1 MKHILIL
8 AANPK
13 DTTNLRLGQEVRDI
27 DSALREASLRE
38 KFQLHQRWAVRTR
51 DFQRALL
58 DTNPNIVHFCGH
70 GEGEKG
76 IALEDASGQTHLV
89 PNAAL
94 ANLFALCAK
103 QIDCV
108 LLNACYAKV
117 QAEAIVNHID
127 YVIGMQQAVPDDVA
141 ISFSTGF
148 YKGLG
153 AGQSIDDAFI
163 TGRSA
168 IDSNSTLGK
177 KYRKATNI
185 NLPGQPTQEP
195 IAFDKI
201 PVLKR
206 RSDL

>member
-1 MKHILIL
+1 
-8 AANPK
+8 
-13 DTTNLRLGQEVRDI
+13 
-27 DSALREASLRE
+27 
-38 KFQLHQRWAVRTR
+38 
-51 DFQRALL
+51 
-58 DTNPNIVHFCGH
+58 
-70 GEGEKG
+70 
-76 IALEDASGQTHLV
+76 
-89 PNAAL
+89 
-94 ANLFALCAK
+94 
-103 QIDCV
+103 
-108 LLNACYAKV
+108 
-117 QAEAIVNHID
+117 
-127 YVIGMQQAVPDDVA
+127 PDDVA